1 MGYGTRAL
9 NLLKDYYDLKITSL
23 DEDVSPH
30 EQIQSLPE
38 EEVSLLEET
47 IGNHLNH

>member
-1 MGYGTRAL
+1 MGYGSRAL

-23 DEDVSPH
+23 DDDVSPN

-38 EEVSLLEET
+38 EEVGLLEET
-47 IGNHLNH
+47 IGNND